1 MTNQR
6 AFPRFP
12 LTLDVS
18 VTIGGDVQVCRVR
31 DYCPGG
37 MFLLYGQHPRV
48 AADGSDVA
56 IQFTD
61 PNSPSDNYQLVGKVA
76 RSMEHGMGVS
86 FTESNQIA
94 LMVLAQ
100 LAQKQATEMQQQAQA
115 QITGD
120 IPAIVRRCREICDE
134 GMNRMVGGFLETAND
149 RLFIAAEES
158 KSNIQQSAFF
168 GAINELQKG
177 KARLADEIL
186 SNMHGQLDVLDQA
199 GFKPRTISPD
209 SKVGQDEGLSLVDS
223 QEFDNWLVVRSI
235 ASKVEGRM
243 PEVLEALETRLAAVS
258 VNPITKESNPVG
270 PLVLASVFNQALD
283 ALVLEDMAKK
293 AIFLVME
300 GIFDMELHKLYE
312 ELNTMLISHGVI
324 PDLKKK
330 MEVVKMPGAVDTG
343 YVEPEEEMFEEA
355 IPAHQPQGVPSSARQ
370 GGGSRA
376 AGVAPAQPVPQQAAP
391 QQAAPRQAAPRQ
403 AAPQQ
408 AAPRQAAPQQTAPR
422 QAAPQQQ
429 PIASGPAAPRINYTR
444 PASSAAVGAQPA
456 APTMHFQEMQE
467 LMHLQGSG
475 TDTVPAAPNGYFS
488 SGEVMQA
495 LTHLEG
501 AVAAAERAELDAVG
515 HARFLADTLSQ
526 LTGEDG
532 KGLSEEDRDTVTYVG
547 GLFSSMHQ
555 DQHLPR
561 VVRPWLERMEVPL
574 LKAGVIDPSM
584 MEDAEHPARQVVNRL
599 EQVGRHVESDKSAKR
614 GDIHKQVEALLDAIH
629 KRVDEDPEVFAEAVG
644 QLDEIREG
652 YSASYRRNVEHI
664 VKECEQESSLNRVRD
679 AILGALNE
687 LLGHREVP
695 KIILSLLESGFK
707 NLLFRTH
714 VKEGPESES
723 YRSYL
728 GFIDLLTARLAR
740 REPVRAK
747 KLADDATLL
756 QLLPRLLAKASKD
769 EVRNETLTNEVKSYL
784 SGEHEAAMQYVPALT
799 IKATHLDEL
808 HSKPEGLDMD
818 AWQLVLDDARNLDDG
833 TAFVYADENDGE
845 QEVSLVWRDEGD
857 KPPRYVFA
865 DNSGEKSLDLSLG
878 EVANL
883 LYHSVLAR
891 MEVRSLSVTE
901 RATYDFL
908 QNIHNNLSRQAQ
920 HDELTGLL
928 NRKSFERALETAYN
942 EAIASEKSGVLG
954 YFDLDRF
961 NVINTTCGHSEG
973 DKLLEEVAEILS
985 ENAGE
990 GATVARLGGD
1000 EFGIILKGASRV
1012 EGLKRITALHDEL
1025 RDIRFSC
1032 EENEFNVTASVG
1044 LAEINSSSDS
1054 SGRLLSAV
1062 DAACFTAKD
1071 QGRDN
1076 IQIHNTE
1083 NTRISSRTTILE
1095 WVGRINVLF
1104 EKNLIQLRCQKIAPV
1119 QKTVNSLP
1127 HYEVLLDVH
1136 DEEGNRVPLDEFIV
1150 AAERYNRIID
1160 IDTWVVDYV
1169 LNWLEE
1175 HRSKL
1180 NRINGISINL
1190 SGNSIGN
1197 RKFMEHVQERL
1208 SAEGFPADKVIFEV
1222 TETIAING
1230 IENAARFMRKMKET
1244 GCRFSLDDFGSG
1256 TSSYSYLK
1264 SLPID
1269 YLKID
1274 GAFVKDIAKNSHDY
1288 AVVKSINE
1296 IGHTMGMKTV
1306 AEYVEDEF
1314 SFQALK
1320 AIGLDYVQGFG
1331 IEKPIPLYKLFG

>member
-48 AADGSDVA
+48 APDGSDIA

-61 PNSPSDNYQLVGKVA
+61 PNSPSDHYQLVGKVA
-76 RSMEHGMGVS
+76 RAMAHGMGIS
-86 FTESNQIA
+86 FTETNQMA
-94 LMVLAQ
+94 MMVLAQ
-100 LAQKQATEMQQQAQA
+100 LAQQQATDMQHQAKA
-115 QITGD
+115 QISGD
-120 IPAIVRRCREICDE
+120 IPAIVRSCRKICDDS
-134 GMNRMVGGFLETAND
+134 MSRMVGGFLETANE
-149 RLFIAAEES
+149 RLFIAAQES
-158 KSNIQQSAFF
+158 KSNAQQSAFF

-177 KARLADEIL
+177 KGKLATGIL
-186 SNMHGQLDVLDQA
+186 SDMHDRLNVLDQA
-199 GFKPRTISPD
+199 DFKPNKTSLGAKE
-209 SKVGQDEGLSLVDS
+209 SEGEELSLVDS

-235 ASKVEGRM
+235 ASKVEDHM
-243 PEVLEALETRLAAVS
+243 PEALEALEARLAAIA

-270 PLVLASVFNQALD
+270 PLALASVFSQTLD
-283 ALVLEDMAKK
+283 DLVLEDEAKK

-300 GIFDMELHKLYE
+300 GIFDLELNKLYD
-312 ELNTMLISHGVI
+312 ELNAMLISKGVLPEI
-324 PDLKKK
+324 KKK
-330 MEVVKMPGAVDTG
+330 MEVVKMPGAVDAG
-343 YVEPEEEMFEEA
+343 YVEPEEELLEEEV
-355 IPAHQPQGVPSSARQ
+355 PAQPQGMTQ
-370 GGGSRA
+370 GGGYRGGAAPRPISSQQAAPLQAAPLQAAPLQAAPQRA
-376 AGVAPAQPVPQQAAP
+376 APQQAVPQQAAL
-391 QQAAPRQAAPRQ
+391 QEAA
-403 AAPQQ
+403 
-408 AAPRQAAPQQTAPR
+408 
-422 QAAPQQQ
+422 
-429 PIASGPAAPRINYTR
+429 GPAAPRINYSR
-444 PASSAAVGAQPA
+444 PA
-456 APTMHFQEMQE
+456 APGMPGSGGTASGGAAVVMPFQEMQE
-467 LMHLQGSG
+467 LMHLKGSG
-475 TDTVPAAPNGYFS
+475 TDSAPASPAGYFS

-495 LTHLEG
+495 LAHLEG

-515 HARFLADTLSQ
+515 HAQFIAETLSN

-532 KGLSEEDRDTVTYVG
+532 KGLSDADRDTVTYVG

-555 DQHLPR
+555 DQHLPQ
-561 VVRPWLERMEVPL
+561 VVKPWLEQMEVPL
-574 LKAGVIDPSM
+574 LKAGVIDPGL

-599 EQVGRHVESDKSAKR
+599 EQVGRHVESDKSEKR
-614 GDIHKQVEALLDAIH
+614 DEIREQVESLLEAIQR
-629 KRVDEDPEVFAEAVG
+629 RVDEDPEVFAEAVG

-652 YSASYRRNVEHI
+652 YSASYRQRVGTI
-664 VKECEQESSLNRVRD
+664 VQQCEQESSLNRVRE
-679 AILGALNE
+679 AILSALNE
-687 LLGHREVP
+687 LLGHSEVP
-695 KIILSLLESGFK
+695 KVILKLLESGFK

-714 VKEGPESES
+714 VKEGPQSEA

-740 REPVRAK
+740 REPVKTK
-747 KLADDATLL
+747 KLASDEKLMEW
-756 QLLPRLLAKASKD
+756 LPRMLAKASKD
-769 EVRNETLTNEVKSYL
+769 ETRNGELVGEVKSYL
-784 SGEHEAAMQYVPALT
+784 SGEAQPAMQYVPALT
-799 IKATHLDEL
+799 IKASHMDEVN
-808 HSKPEGLDMD
+808 SRPEGVEMD
-818 AWQLVLDDARNLDDG
+818 AWQLVLDDARSL
-833 TAFVYADENDGE
+833 NDGASFLYE
-845 QEVSLVWRDEGD
+845 DEEKGQQEVSLVWHDEGD

-865 DNSGEKSLDLSLG
+865 DNSGEKMLDLSLG

-891 MEVRSLSVTE
+891 MEVRDLSVTE

-908 QNIHNNLSRQAQ
+908 QNIHNNLSHQAQ

-942 EAIASEKSGVLG
+942 EAIASERSGVLG

-973 DKLLEEVAEILS
+973 DKLIVEVGEILRD
-985 ENAGE
+985 NAGE
-990 GATVARLGGD
+990 NATVARLGGD
-1000 EFGIILKGASRV
+1000 EFGVILEGASRV
-1012 EGLKRITALHDEL
+1012 EGLKRINALHEEI

-1032 EENEFNVTASVG
+1032 AENDFNVTASVG
-1044 LAEINSSSDS
+1044 LAEINNNIDS

-1076 IQIHNTE
+1076 VQIHNAE
-1083 NTRISSRTTILE
+1083 NARISNRTTILE

-1104 EKNLIQLRCQKIAPV
+1104 EKNLIQLRCQKIEPV
-1119 QKTVNSLP
+1119 HKTINSLP

-1160 IDTWVVDYV
+1160 IDTWVVDNV
-1169 LNWLEE
+1169 LKWLEE

-1180 NRINGISINL
+1180 SRINGISINL
-1190 SGNSIGN
+1190 SGSSMGN
-1197 RKFMEHVQERL
+1197 RKFMEHLIESL
-1208 SAEGFPADKVIFEV
+1208 SEENFPADKVIFEV
-1222 TETIAING
+1222 TETIAINN
-1230 IENAARFMRKMKET
+1230 IDNAARFMRKINEI
-1244 GCRFSLDDFGSG
+1244 GCQFSLDDFGSG
-1256 TSSYSYLK
+1256 TSSYSYLRT
-1264 SLPID
+1264 LPID

-1314 SFQALK
+1314 AYQALK